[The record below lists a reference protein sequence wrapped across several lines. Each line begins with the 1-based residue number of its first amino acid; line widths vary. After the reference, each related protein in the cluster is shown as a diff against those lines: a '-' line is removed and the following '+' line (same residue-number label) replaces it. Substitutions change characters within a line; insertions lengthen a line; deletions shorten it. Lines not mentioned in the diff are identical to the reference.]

1 MLATSKVE
9 GFYGASI
16 GPKKILVA
24 TIWGEVLVVTAV
36 LGDLDVPVPSGQS
49 GAHAHVAKLES
60 QLIAVATT
68 DINIEML
75 AGVVSTDYRGSA
87 RTGV

>member
-36 LGDLDVPVPSGQS
+36 LGDLDVPITGGQS

-68 DINIEML
+68 DIDIEML
-75 AGVVSTDYRGSA
+75 AGVVSTDD
-87 RTGV
+87 